1 MVSFVLLLKFKIVSI
16 GPTVQL
22 FNMGCNGQPWI
33 DLPNKLEGFFEGG
46 FGLPNP
52 VSGWYNLLT
61 LFVVF
66 EPACFKD
73 QHVRLHQFASRI
85 PILDLIKG
93 KYDSLPILLN
103 KVRRETWLSHTESLH
118 GCIAELDRLPLRTLV
133 NPRDSHLSKKLEMI
147 IQTQHFPAV
156 VADPRGQTN
165 VSDSF
170 RSLSKTQIELFQN
183 STIHCMIGMPV
194 TVEQMGHVMNVLP
207 L

>member
-52 VSGWYNLLT
+52 VSGWDNLFSL
-61 LFVVF
+61 LVML

-73 QHVRLHQFASRI
+73 QHVRLHQFPSRI
-85 PILDLIKG
+85 PIHDLIKG

-118 GCIAELDRLPLRTLV
+118 RCVAELDSFALRKLV
-133 NPRDSHLSKKLEMI
+133 NSHDSHFLKVLEMI
-147 IQTQHFPAV
+147 RQTQHFSKV
-156 VADPRGQTN
+156 LADPSREPN
-165 VSDSF
+165 ISDSF
-170 RSLSKTQIELFQN
+170 RSLSKIQIELFQN
-183 STIHCMIGMPV
+183 STTHCMIGMPV
-194 TVEQMGHVMNVLP
+194 TVEQMGHAMNVLP